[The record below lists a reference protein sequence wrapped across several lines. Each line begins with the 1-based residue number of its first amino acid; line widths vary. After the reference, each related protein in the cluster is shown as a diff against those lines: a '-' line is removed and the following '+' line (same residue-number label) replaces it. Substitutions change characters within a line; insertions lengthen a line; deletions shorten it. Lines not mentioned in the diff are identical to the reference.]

1 MDISSATLTVIKV
14 FYTVVTVTIGLNLWQ
29 PNSIFC
35 ESNSGE
41 ASYRMMESCSDDNIG
56 KIL

>member
-1 MDISSATLTVIKV
+1 MDISSATVATLKV
-14 FYTVVTVTIGLNLWQ
+14 FYIVVSVTIGLNLWQ

-56 KIL
+56 KLL